1 MIKIQKLEQIESKD
15 NTFDPLTVMSH
26 SAKGDDIPIASS
38 PSYQSPKVLRKP
50 TTNASPKSLSQGS
63 SPAGRQHSF
72 MGSPDKVRGN
82 NQDLFELLEKVQCS
96 RLEDQRCEL
105 PAYFAQLIFNLF

>member
-1 MIKIQKLEQIESKD
+1 MMKLQMLEQIESKD
-15 NTFDPLTVMSH
+15 TTFESGTIMSH
-26 SAKGDDIPIASS
+26 SAKGDDNRIASS
-38 PSYQSPKVLRKP
+38 PLYQSPKALRKP
-50 TTNASPKSLSQGS
+50 TTNGSPKSLSQGS

-82 NQDLFELLEKVQCS
+82 TQDLFELLEKVQCS

-105 PAYFAQLIFNLF
+105 PAYFAQNVSI